1 MKIKAKQWVK
11 YQGEWHRAGDVF
23 KIFKGDADEMKQYG
37 EVIEEDEPEET
48 DDEETVQEEPVRKGR
63 RRKTEE

>member
-23 KIFKGDADEMKQYG
+23 KIFDGDAEEMKQYG
-37 EVIEEDEPEET
+37 EVIEEKEPKPSEE
-48 DDEETVQEEPVRKGR
+48 EEPANEEPAKKTRK
-63 RRKTEE
+63 RKTEE